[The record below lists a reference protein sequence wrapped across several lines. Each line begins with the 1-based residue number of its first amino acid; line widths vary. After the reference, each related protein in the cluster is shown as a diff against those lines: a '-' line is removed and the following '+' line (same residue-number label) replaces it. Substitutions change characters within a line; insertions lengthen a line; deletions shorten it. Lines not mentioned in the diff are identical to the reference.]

1 MKIEIRERPYKV
13 VLYWMSKEEAENKNL
28 IDSLKPQFLAW
39 KDKKYLPVIFE
50 SGNGNLEDSMYML
63 MRRNLEI
70 LVQKSN
76 NISKIDI

>member
-13 VLYWMSKEEAENKNL
+13 VLYWMSREEAENKNL

-50 SGNGNLEDSMYML
+50 SGDGNLEDSMYML
-63 MRRNLEI
+63 MRRNLELMVKKNDDI
-70 LVQKSN
+70 FKI
-76 NISKIDI
+76 NI